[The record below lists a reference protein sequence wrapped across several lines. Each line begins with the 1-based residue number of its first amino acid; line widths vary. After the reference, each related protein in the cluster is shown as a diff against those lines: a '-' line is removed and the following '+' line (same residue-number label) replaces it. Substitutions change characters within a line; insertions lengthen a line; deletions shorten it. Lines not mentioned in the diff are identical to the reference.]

1 MLTAPLSYTV
11 LVGLLTFPQSW
22 VPHLQYGEGNSACH
36 AWHTGEGFVG
46 PIRVGHCDSCHP
58 RLLWVR
64 YFFFKVTE
72 PCLISLPCDTLH
84 TVHSKLHSVYSI
96 AQRRA
101 APLGVGMKSHPLGL
115 CLGSMAV
122 SLPLADQ
129 NSQGFTEGTW
139 KTTPYPTIE
148 ESKAQ
153 RNNGL
158 WIYFN
163 FYKFKWNFLKIWL
176 ELIWEIHAS
185 K

>member
-1 MLTAPLSYTV
+1 MEKAILLVTHGTQVKALWAPSGWVTVIPAIQGSCGLGIFFLSNRT
-11 LVGLLTFPQSW
+11 
-22 VPHLQYGEGNSACH
+22 
-36 AWHTGEGFVG
+36 
-46 PIRVGHCDSCHP
+46 
-58 RLLWVR
+58 
-64 YFFFKVTE
+64 
-72 PCLISLPCDTLH
+72 LISLPCDTLH

-115 CLGSMAV
+115 CLGSMAA
-122 SLPLADQ
+122 SLHLADQ
-129 NSQGFTEGTW
+129 NSQGSTEGTW

-176 ELIWEIHAS
+176 ELIWETHAS